1 MLEDFII
8 IIINLNYDILF
19 DVIYIMDKELNEAID
34 KYYSYKSK
42 YNNDYKDKVEKL
54 RVKYDNDEDKS
65 ILIDK
70 IKEIKMPCIFC
81 KRRVNSNFFNKDNHL
96 LITCGDNQTP
106 CRNKLNILKSRFKH
120 LNKVIEE
127 TNEFIKEI
135 KNEITLIKLDLT
147 YELINEEEALKR
159 FKELHEDLNEN
170 TNIYMIYL
178 RRKMNIENDDE
189 RSHLIV
195 NKITEIEEFQK
206 QSVKILNLYN
216 KEKTPQLLI
225 DYAENIKD
233 YQMIEKEKLQNLIY
247 SFQEVVSN
255 EDEKNIV
262 DHELIQSKVLFEL
275 YDTIIDVDD
284 PKIIQNQTTYHVND
298 NNNDSDNMFDKL
310 KGGDHENEEQEGD
323 GNLEEID
330 IGLTPITDG
339 TIKLKPKKD
348 YSDSDE
354 SDDDSDDDDNSQ

>member
-1 MLEDFII
+1 LLEDFII

-19 DVIYIMDKELNEAID
+19 DVIYIMDKELIEAID

-54 RVKYDNDEDKS
+54 RVKYQDDEDKS

-120 LNKVIEE
+120 LNKIIEE

-135 KNEITLIKLDLT
+135 KKNITLIKLDLT
-147 YELINEEEALKR
+147 YELISEEEALKR
-159 FKELHEDLNEN
+159 FKELHEELNEN

-178 RRKMNIENDDE
+178 RKKMNIENDDE
-189 RSHLIV
+189 RSHMIV
-195 NKITEIEEFQK
+195 NKIHEIEDFQK

-216 KEKTPQLLI
+216 KEKKPQLLS

-233 YQMIEKEKLQNLIY
+233 YQMVEKEKLQNLIY

-262 DHELIQSKVLFEL
+262 EHELIQSKVLFEL

-298 NNNDSDNMFDKL
+298 NDNDDDNIFDKL
-310 KGGDHENEEQEGD
+310 RGGNHKNEEQEGD

-330 IGLTPITDG
+330 IGLTSITSG
-339 TIKLKPKKD
+339 TIKLKPKEH
-348 YSDSDE
+348 SDE
-354 SDDDSDDDDNSQ
+354 SDDESDYDSDDDNSQ